1 MAAAVESPLNLVWS
15 LKSQISKSVKVSLQR
30 QSVVGCKLTRVA
42 ITAPSQVGNAM
53 RRRLNVTVEEAIR
66 MIDETMTAV
75 KKPTRIDLKHL
86 LQCPQFLPSGC
97 RTLFHFLSRMVCPL
111 CPLASLSRV
120 NQQHNQHTVLHQDI
134 AAEPLQL

>member
-1 MAAAVESPLNLVWS
+1 MAAAVESPLNLAWS

-53 RRRLNVTVEEAIR
+53 RRRLIVTVEEAIR
-66 MIDETMTAV
+66 IIDETMTAV
-75 KKPTRIDLKHL
+75 KKTTRIDLKHL

-97 RTLFHFLSRMVCPL
+97 RTLSHFLSRMVCPL
-111 CPLASLSRV
+111 CLLASPSRV
-120 NQQHNQHTVLHQDI
+120 KQQHNQHTVLHPDI